1 MKTTSR
7 IVLVIFLLALTTHRL
22 PAPISEIPESP
33 TPAPAVTPTA
43 KPKPKGTIKPKAKS
57 EGSETPTKR
66 QKPSPAPKSQ
76 PPLSQKRFAGTWT
89 GKIFRS
95 GSGSTDNI
103 TVVVTAAE
111 TSATVSNFSPG
122 PQTGRTTINGNTISW
137 NWMLAKW
144 TMTVNQDGQTA
155 QIVADSPFEAC
166 RGTLE
171 KSRLSQ

>member
-1 MKTTSR
+1 MRRSTR
-7 IVLVIFLLALTTHRL
+7 FLFGFALIVITAHRL
-22 PAPISEIPESP
+22 PAPIQEVPENP
-33 TPAPAVTPTA
+33 TPASEQSA
-43 KPKPKGTIKPKAKS
+43 KPKPKRTTKPKGTS
-57 EGSETPTKR
+57 ENSENSTKR
-66 QKPSPAPKSQ
+66 QTPSPAPKST
-76 PPLSQKRFAGTWT
+76 PPPSQKRFAGTWT

-111 TSATVSNFSPG
+111 TSATVSNFFPG